1 MDALSEALRSMRITG
16 ALFFNAELTAPWGFA
31 SPPSSSAHQ
40 ILAPG
45 TEHLV
50 LFHLVTEGQAT
61 VRIDGH
67 DDVTLEAGDI
77 VVLPHG
83 DAHELSNGPVSE
95 LIDAATLLPKILA
108 GSLTVERGGGGGAA
122 TKFICG
128 YFGCERYAERL
139 FLAGLPPAFKV
150 NIRGDASGAWI
161 EGSLRHLVAE
171 LESKRAGRI
180 ALVSKLCEALF
191 IQTLCRYMDE
201 LPADRTGWLAAARDE
216 VAGRALACLH
226 REPARAWTL
235 TELAK
240 EACVSRTVLAERFT
254 HLVGHP
260 PLAYLAQWRLQL
272 AARLL
277 ETTDHSA
284 LQVALDVGYESEAAF
299 NRAFKRKFELPPGRY
314 RLRVWHERARDTTQV
329 VDVGAGGATVNVTLG
344 AK

>member
-1 MDALSEALRSMRITG
+1 MDALSQALRSMRITG

-31 SPPSSSAHQ
+31 SPPSSTAQ
-40 ILAPG
+40 QMLAPG

-50 LFHLVTEGQAT
+50 LFHLVSEGRASAR
-61 VRIDGH
+61 VSNH
-67 DDVTLEAGDI
+67 EPVALEAGDV

-83 DAHELSNGPVSE
+83 DAHELSNGTVSRW
-95 LIDAATLLPKILA
+95 IDATTLLPKILS
-108 GSLTVERGGGGGAA
+108 GSLTLERGGGGGEV
-122 TKFICG
+122 TRFICG

-139 FLAGLPPAFKV
+139 FLAGLPPVFKV
-150 NIRGDASGAWI
+150 NLRGDASGAWV

-171 LESKRAGRI
+171 LESARAGRV

-201 LPADRTGWLAAARDE
+201 LPLERTGWLAAARDA
-216 VAGRALACLH
+216 VVGSALACLH

-235 TELAK
+235 AALAQ
-240 EACVSRTVLAERFT
+240 EAGVSRSVLMERFT
-254 HLVGHP
+254 RYLGQA

-299 NRAFKRKFELPPGRY
+299 SRAFKRKFELPPARY
-314 RLRVWHERARDTTQV
+314 RRRQARVHSV
-329 VDVGAGGATVNVTLG
+329 
-344 AK
+344 